1 MYIHIHIHIYT
12 HTYTYTYIHIHKL
25 KHDLKIYNT
34 RLTDNLKKANRARI
48 IGSLQSAVK
57 MYFVIGEASKQK

>member
-1 MYIHIHIHIYT
+1 MCGSLKEPILYSKLA
-12 HTYTYTYIHIHKL
+12 KL

-34 RLTDNLKKANRARI
+34 RLTDNLKKGNVL